1 MRTHKPVDYETF
13 TLDGDAP
20 PTGYQPGVGLT
31 VLDDHSQPQL
41 AFERT
46 RVDMLQTLKS
56 IRALPGGHRF
66 APQAELNNRPGA
78 GSTEGKADSPLS
90 RVTEENPMKAWVIT
104 FVDQKGERTSLSF
117 DAEQQP
123 SIEEAAR
130 VIRAHLYPVVDKAD
144 LNDFEGRVS
153 MPTAE
158 WLKQDSGVEIKEIK
172 EQP

>member
-1 MRTHKPVDYETF
+1 
-13 TLDGDAP
+13 
-20 PTGYQPGVGLT
+20 
-31 VLDDHSQPQL
+31 
-41 AFERT
+41 
-46 RVDMLQTLKS
+46 
-56 IRALPGGHRF
+56 
-66 APQAELNNRPGA
+66 
-78 GSTEGKADSPLS
+78 
-90 RVTEENPMKAWVIT
+90 MKAWVIT

-172 EQP
+172 EQS